1 MMKYIIVLSGLF
13 ILFFLSGCKDKTVD
27 TYQNDM
33 GIDPAAIADI
43 DSANYTTIE
52 WIDTVKNFGVIKQ
65 GDTAFIDFRF
75 RNTGKT
81 ALFITRVEPSCGCT
95 SVTYTKGAILPGKE
109 GKVTGLLAT
118 LYYPGYAN
126 KAIRVTTNTKN
137 VRSQFLTF
145 TGDVKKEVP

>member
-1 MMKYIIVLSGLF
+1 MMKYIIAFSLFIILF
-13 ILFFLSGCKDKTVD
+13 ILCGCKETTVD

-43 DSANYTTIE
+43 DTANYTTIE

-65 GDTAFIDFRF
+65 GDTALIDFHF
-75 RNTGKT
+75 RNTGNT
-81 ALFITRVEPSCGCT
+81 ALFVTRVEPSCGCT

-126 KAIRVTTNTKN
+126 KAIRVTTNTRN
-137 VRSQFLTF
+137 IRSQFLTF
-145 TGDVKKEVP
+145 TGDVKKQVP